1 MSEVSF
7 KGHKIKPEII
17 KSNYHRKAL
26 LFKNKI
32 ISVLGETGVGVDDI
46 ELDFNGMEVKK
57 AKASVTWYFDVNMLY
72 YQNNSQE
79 KYVENLY
86 VVFKVIEGEV
96 ELLKSRKKS
105 LMDFIEEFREDDGL
119 EEKRR
124 EAREF
129 FGLDYTTNDF
139 ELVDKKYK
147 ELAKSLHPDMPNGDV
162 EKFKQLNHHH
172 KILKRELM

>member
-1 MSEVSF
+1 
-7 KGHKIKPEII
+7 
-17 KSNYHRKAL
+17 
-26 LFKNKI
+26 
-32 ISVLGETGVGVDDI
+32 
-46 ELDFNGMEVKK
+46 
-57 AKASVTWYFDVNMLY
+57 
-72 YQNNSQE
+72 
-79 KYVENLY
+79 
-86 VVFKVIEGEV
+86 
-96 ELLKSRKKS
+96 
-105 LMDFIEEFREDDGL
+105 MDFIEEFREDDGL